1 MKTISSATH
10 TRAYCWYLLIFLT
23 ANFFALL
30 GTEREGERER
40 QGEAGR
46 GRESQESQGGL
57 RRRYDLLHVRY
68 DLLHVRYD

>member
-30 GTEREGERER
+30 GKEREGERER

-46 GRESQESQGGL
+46 GREREEERVREGGRESEGERGQGRGNL
-57 RRRYDLLHVRY
+57 KT
-68 DLLHVRYD
+68 